1 MDAIK
6 NFQKLDIKT
15 KKMISSFDAWNF
27 KSLFKWKGLEFAEY
41 KEYETWE
48 DSKDIDWLVSARG
61 QKILTKI
68 YNIDKS
74 IKVFFLLDL
83 RNNMNFGFEK
93 KKIDSLLE
101 IFFLLAL
108 SSIENSDKVWAII
121 FKEDDFKIFQAK
133 RWKSHIF
140 NIYKEILNF
149 TNNLKIKKNENNL
162 QNMILFLN
170 QIKLKNNFLFILTD
184 EMDVINDKNL
194 KVLSLK
200 NDIVYIN
207 IFDNFE
213 NTLEINENNL
223 WIMWFK
229 SKLWDTLN
237 IDLNDDEKKENY
249 KKYRQEK
256 IKKLSNY
263 LNKLWISYLKIDNF
277 TNIYKE
283 FFYFFKLK

>member
-48 DSKDIDWLVSARG
+48 DAKNIDWLVSARE
-61 QKILTKI
+61 QKILTKK
-68 YNIDKS
+68 YNVDKS

-83 RNNMNFGFEK
+83 RKNMNFGFEK

-121 FKEDDFKIFQAK
+121 FKEDDFRVFQAK
-133 RWKSHIF
+133 RWKAHIF
-140 NIYKEILNF
+140 NIYKEILCYTSGSNPRE
-149 TNNLKIKKNENNL
+149 NKNSL
-162 QNMILFLN
+162 QNMISFMT
-170 QIKLKNNFLFILTD
+170 QIKLKNNLLFILSD
-184 EMDVINDKNL
+184 EMDVTNDKNL

-200 NDIVYIN
+200 NEIVYIN
-207 IFDNFE
+207 IFDDFE
-213 NTLEINENNL
+213 NTLENKWNYSWL
-223 WIMWFK
+223 SWF
-229 SKLWDTLN
+229 SSRFGDVLN
-237 IDLNDDEKKENY
+237 IDLQNTYKKEEY

-256 IKKLSNY
+256 INNLSRY
-263 LNKLWISYLKIDNF
+263 LWKVWISYLKIDNL
-277 TNIYKE
+277 TNIYKD

>member
-41 KEYETWE
+41 KEYEIWE